1 MVKCGETLWSPQG
14 EGACE
19 NSVRLSMYDGTMKTV
34 KYMWVN
40 IWFGA
45 C

>member
-1 MVKCGETLWSPQG
+1 MVKCGEPLWSPQG

>member
-1 MVKCGETLWSPQG
+1 MVKCGEMLWRPRG
-14 EGACE
+14 EGACK
-19 NSVRLSMYDGTMKTV
+19 NPVRHFIYGPMETV